1 MKFLVIASVLLA
13 NILVASCG
21 WHHIMYYEDDD
32 EASVPTDHDDETSV
46 PVDHD
51 EVNVEWG
58 IDYDDSNEE
67 PTKPTPKPTPQ
78 PTPKPTLPPL
88 YETGGADVQ
97 PNFGPNSPKPKLEVI
112 IKKFGWTMEDI
123 KPVEDLNKKSPTG
136 CDGWWTLLIKIVTKG
151 KPKPEVDRI
160 TKIVID
166 IVHKNDKKIRES
178 AQRGKWTVIIEIL
191 TNECKKQNI
200 PIDWKLVFTESI
212 WTQIIYKWSVMKVED
227 AKKTTIID
235 WLVIPANVL

>member
-1 MKFLVIASVLLA
+1 MVYKPPEVSTLLISHGQISMKSLVIASILFA

-21 WHHIMYYEDDD
+21 WHYVTYYDNDD
-32 EASVPTDHDDETSV
+32 EPSA
-46 PVDHD
+46 PVGDG
-51 EVNVEWG
+51 EGNVEWD
-58 IDYDDSNEE
+58 INFDDNNES
-67 PTKPTPKPTPQ
+67 PTK
-78 PTPKPTLPPL
+78 PKPTLPPV
-88 YETGGADVQ
+88 YETEGADVQ

-112 IKKFGWTMEDI
+112 IKKFGWTMEDV

-136 CDGWWTLLIKIVTKG
+136 SDGWWTLLIKIVTKG

-178 AQRGKWTVIIEIL
+178 AQRGNWTVIIKIL
-191 TNECKKQNI
+191 NDESKKLKI
-200 PIDWKLVFTESI
+200 PIDWKPVFTESI

-227 AKKTTIID
+227 AKKKPIID
-235 WLVIPANVL
+235 WLVIDVHVL